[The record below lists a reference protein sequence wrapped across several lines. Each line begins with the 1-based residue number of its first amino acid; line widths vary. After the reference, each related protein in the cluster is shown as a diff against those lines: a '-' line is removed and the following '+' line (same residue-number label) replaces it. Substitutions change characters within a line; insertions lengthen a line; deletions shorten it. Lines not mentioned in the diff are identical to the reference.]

1 MKKEIDF
8 LKKNIENNSTVI
20 VACSGGPDS
29 MCLLNLVNSLKETM
43 NLNVIIAHVDHNVR
57 KESKEEAKMVESYA
71 LNNNLTFELMEII
84 SYNNDTFSENE
95 ARKKRYDFFKELQK
109 KYNASILLTAHH
121 GDDLIETILMRLTR
135 GSNLN
140 GYIGIREITTN
151 QNFKILRPLL
161 TTTKKDIIKY
171 LDENNINYAIDKTN
185 DEMIHTRNRYRKIVL
200 PFLKKENPLVHEKYL
215 KFSKELIEY
224 DKFVTSYIKSKN
236 FIQDDKILIIKL
248 KDESDFIKRKCLE
261 IIIKELQKKDYFDIS
276 DEQINLLMRLYNLSN
291 KSVDLNNNYQ
301 GINSYGKIFIRK
313 KEISFKKEIILD
325 KDTEYGNFRFYY
337 NINEMN
343 KSNSCIALD
352 TTTIKLPL
360 KIRTIQEKD
369 RMNVKNLNGSKKVSD
384 IFINSKVPKYERE
397 GYPILVDSN
406 DEILW
411 IPNIKKSKFAKDKSE
426 KYDIIIK
433 CEAR

>member
-1 MKKEIDF
+1 
-8 LKKNIENNSTVI
+8 
-20 VACSGGPDS
+20 
-29 MCLLNLVNSLKETM
+29 M
-43 NLNVIIAHVDHNVR
+43 NLNVIVAHVDHNVR

-185 DEMIHTRNRYRKIVL
+185 DEMIHTRNRYRKIIL

-261 IIIKELQKKDYFDIS
+261 IIIKELQKNDYFDIS

-337 NINEMN
+337 NINAMN

>member
-43 NLNVIIAHVDHNVR
+43 NLNVIVAHVDHNVR

-261 IIIKELQKKDYFDIS
+261 IIIKELQKNDYFDIS

-337 NINEMN
+337 NINAMN

>member
-261 IIIKELQKKDYFDIS
+261 IIIKELQKNDYFDIS

>member
-43 NLNVIIAHVDHNVR
+43 NLNVIVAHVDHNVR

>member
-43 NLNVIIAHVDHNVR
+43 NLNVIVAHVDHNVR

-215 KFSKELIEY
+215 KFSRELIEY

>member
-43 NLNVIIAHVDHNVR
+43 NLNVIVAHVDHNVR

-261 IIIKELQKKDYFDIS
+261 ILIKELQKKDYFDIS

-313 KEISFKKEIILD
+313 KEPSFKKEIILD